1 MKTEI
6 VEVSQEAA
14 TMLPLRIV
22 STRTCTDAE
31 FIEAHGS
38 GTLRDNK
45 ELGFVW
51 KIQCLSERLAYVF
64 GYGFQSYRAD
74 QVLYNDSIS
83 ECDEKAYTLAGRW
96 MKAYQAKSLFPEDYF
111 EMKYLTLKDVKGH
124 TTWEGIGIIVRQTSA
139 SFIPPST
146 LVIAKVCEYLSAQGK
161 WAEPVN
167 FA

>member
-1 MKTEI
+1 MKTE
-6 VEVSQEAA
+6 VCLPSEA
-14 TMLPLRIV
+14 TKQLPSRIQFP
-22 STRTCTDAE
+22 RNCTDAE
-31 FIEAHGS
+31 FIEEHGS

-45 ELGFVW
+45 EMGFIW
-51 KIQCLSERLAYVF
+51 KIQCTAERLAYVF
-64 GYGFQSYRAD
+64 GYGFQAYPAD

-96 MKAYQAKSLFPEDYF
+96 MKAYQAKSLHPEDYF
-111 EMKYLTLKDVKGH
+111 ELKYLTLKDVKGQ

-139 SFIPPST
+139 RCIPLDT
-146 LVIAKVCEYLSAQGK
+146 LVIAKVCQYLPTQGK